1 MVHNMHQVPRYKMEL
16 PLAWICCLY
25 EVYSLHVGTGF
36 SGITSFARL
45 VSDVTGNDSGT
56 YLDLSPVQAQ
66 VSRLRRGLMRSL
78 SLSARACVLV
88 FVGTRPL
95 LWSQGV
101 VAFLQGD
108 SGKASGLLIRASAE
122 AKSLKPNPALA
133 ARLMQQWHAVK
144 FEVLRPKVRSI
155 VQLEQLSFYVLI
167 EETGGAGML
176 MWLAKS
182 GS

>member
-1 MVHNMHQVPRYKMEL
+1 
-16 PLAWICCLY
+16 
-25 EVYSLHVGTGF
+25 
-36 SGITSFARL
+36 
-45 VSDVTGNDSGT
+45 
-56 YLDLSPVQAQ
+56 
-66 VSRLRRGLMRSL
+66 MRSL

-155 VQLEQLSFYVLI
+155 VQLEQLYFYVVI

-182 GS
+182 GVLSTVEGHVGCGKQAYRGASAGAVSSTTFFAFSRTTLVSRK